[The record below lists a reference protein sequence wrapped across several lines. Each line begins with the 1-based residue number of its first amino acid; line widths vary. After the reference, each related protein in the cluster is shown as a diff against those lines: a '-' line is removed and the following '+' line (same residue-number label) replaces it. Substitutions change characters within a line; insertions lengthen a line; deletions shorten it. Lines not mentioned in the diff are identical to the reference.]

1 MKDKL
6 FSNSRQAVDMLVR
19 VWGSFPLL
27 LFGSIMIDSYIHGDL
42 YEEFNLTR
50 GDFEARFSGISFI
63 LHTLTGLLILFF
75 PLHRKIFGIL
85 SISMTITTFLFVAYF
100 NRNRVGVLLF
110 GVFFESFFLLLPSL
124 YILHSA
130 FGRKVR

>member
-6 FSNSRQAVDMLVR
+6 FSNSRQAVDMLVQ
-19 VWGSFPLL
+19 VCGSVPFLL
-27 LFGSIMIDSYIHGDL
+27 VFSIIIDSYIHGDL
-42 YEEFNLTR
+42 YEDLNFTR

-63 LHTLTGLLILFF
+63 LHTLTSLLILFF

-100 NRNRVGVLLF
+100 NINSLF
-110 GVFFESFFLLLPSL
+110 SIIYSVFFYSFFFLLPSL

-130 FGRKVR
+130 FKRNV